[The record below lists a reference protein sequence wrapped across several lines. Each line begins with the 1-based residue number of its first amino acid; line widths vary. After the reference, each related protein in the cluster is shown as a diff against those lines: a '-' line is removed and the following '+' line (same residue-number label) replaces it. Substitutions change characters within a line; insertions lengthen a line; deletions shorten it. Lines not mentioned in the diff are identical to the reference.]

1 MEAAYA
7 TLINTILT
15 RIVFN
20 HMTMFLAFLFSS
32 FYFMP
37 PELVADIDSKTPP
50 FFPSWFPLSALGSV
64 VITFIATAIWIL
76 LCNGVKAIYHHF
88 RRSSKANSEEERLIS
103 LIPDLSELEK
113 DILVLACLGERIWN
127 DDFKVKVA
135 IEKLLHLN
143 LIHYSWVSNHYEIN
157 ELIRPFIIK
166 ELDKSSKSHH

>member
-1 MEAAYA
+1 MEAYA

-50 FFPSWFPLSALGSV
+50 FFPSWFPLSALGSI

-76 LCNGVKAIYHHF
+76 LCNGVKAGVKAVYHHF
-88 RRSSKANSEEERLIS
+88 RRSSKANSEEARLIS
-103 LIPDLSELEK
+103 LISNLSELEK
-113 DILVLACLGERIWN
+113 DVLVSAFLG
-127 DDFKVKVA
+127 
-135 IEKLLHLN
+135 
-143 LIHYSWVSNHYEIN
+143 
-157 ELIRPFIIK
+157 
-166 ELDKSSKSHH
+166 